1 MSCDKKIDLVFVT
14 KIFDPHFWRMGVQ
27 VFFCFVLSRDVF
39 VDHDVDINDVND
51 FNDINDINDVDIDT
65 TFGINV
71 DVDDAFHDFQMKS
84 DIWKTWTQLEVFSL
98 LQLFN
103 SNWKNENNNPFEIEI
118 GWDKARA

>member
-1 MSCDKKIDLVFVT
+1 MSYDKKIDLVFVT
-14 KIFDPHFWRMGVQ
+14 KYLILTFEEWAFKF
-27 VFFCFVLSRDVF
+27 FFCFVLSRDVF

-84 DIWKTWTQLEVFSL
+84 DI
-98 LQLFN
+98 
-103 SNWKNENNNPFEIEI
+103 
-118 GWDKARA
+118 